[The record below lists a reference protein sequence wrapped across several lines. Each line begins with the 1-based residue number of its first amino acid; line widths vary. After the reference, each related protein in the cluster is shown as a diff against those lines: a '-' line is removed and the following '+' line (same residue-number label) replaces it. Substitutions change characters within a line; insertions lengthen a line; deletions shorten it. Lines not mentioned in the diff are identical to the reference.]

1 MINLKL
7 KMKYF
12 CIVLII
18 TLASC
23 GQTSSTTDE
32 SEVISADTVKGNEN
46 NIPAKSTDRTVKFL
60 WRDKNSAMII
70 DKEFCKTI
78 TTPEKAALGYVA
90 TFIGNECSWDGAY
103 TENRSNL
110 KCEIL
115 TALGLG
121 YQCSEKHLGFLRNWF
136 RDDAKSLKEL
146 ENCPTTPNTATIQD
160 TFDEI
165 TITTKGNKISI
176 FFKANGVNLREE
188 TSWSW
193 SETND
198 FEVTGDKIKL
208 VKKDKSAIDQQTFG
222 IDKHQPKERDFSK
235 MKNQSLVISC
245 GSGCAMTYNVKAIK
259 EINSA
264 SIKVTF
270 EVDLYENQKL
280 TENYPETYIFHYGNI
295 NTIER
300 VNDTGKNGNI
310 ADTFMPAALETFRE
324 FGKKLIQ

>member
-1 MINLKL
+1 
-7 KMKYF
+7 MKYF

-23 GQTSSTTDE
+23 GQTSSTNDE
-32 SEVISADTVKGNEN
+32 SEVISADTVKGTEN

-60 WRDKNSAMII
+60 WRDKNSTMIV

-78 TTPEKAALGYVA
+78 TAPEKAALGYVA

-300 VNDTGKNGNI
+300 VNDTGKNENI

>member
-1 MINLKL
+1 
-7 KMKYF
+7 MKYF

-165 TITTKGNKISI
+165 ILTTKGNKISI

-264 SIKVTF
+264 AIKVTF

-300 VNDTGKNGNI
+300 VNDTGKNENI

>member
-1 MINLKL
+1 
-7 KMKYF
+7 MKYF

-300 VNDTGKNGNI
+300 VNDTGKNENI

>member
-1 MINLKL
+1 
-7 KMKYF
+7 MKYF

-23 GQTSSTTDE
+23 GQTSSATDE
-32 SEVISADTVKGNEN
+32 SEVISADTVKGTEN
-46 NIPAKSTDRTVKFL
+46 NIPAKSTDKTVKFL
-60 WRDKNSAMII
+60 WREKNSTMIV

-78 TTPEKAALGYVA
+78 TAPEKAALGYVA

-165 TITTKGNKISI
+165 ILTTKGNKISI

-198 FEVTGDKIKL
+198 FEVANGKIKL

-222 IDKHQPKERDFSK
+222 IDKHQPRERDFSK

-300 VNDTGKNGNI
+300 VNDTGKNENI